1 MWPGESC
8 SRVPERSR
16 RRANLDFKRLQLQWR
31 RPKDHLGP
39 ASLQACDV
47 KQSTSLNLKPQASSS
62 RTKFAVSTGK
72 PRYIK
77 VLIKFAETIQTL
89 PQDSYLLQARTAFSM
104 CSGALTAEM
113 SRAVLQQYVRA
124 TGYDMDIRTV
134 ALWASCIN

>member
-1 MWPGESC
+1 MQQSSRKESEA
-8 SRVPERSR
+8 SKS
-16 RRANLDFKRLQLQWR
+16 RLQAAAASMATAWDVV
-31 RPKDHLGP
+31 KDHLGP

-62 RTKFAVSTGK
+62 RTKFAVSKGK

-113 SRAVLQQYVRA
+113 SRAVLQQYARA